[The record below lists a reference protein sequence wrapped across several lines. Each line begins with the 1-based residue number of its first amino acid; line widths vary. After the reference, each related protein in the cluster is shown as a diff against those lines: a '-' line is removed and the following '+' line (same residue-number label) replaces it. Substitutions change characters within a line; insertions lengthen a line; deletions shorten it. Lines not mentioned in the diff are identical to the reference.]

1 MCGKEILGFLPKG
14 AFKNTNPNEGPPA
27 SCGLR
32 SLPSSPHWGLEKC
45 NAIPL
50 PSTQALPSETA
61 FSQHGVIRRKISS
74 CQVGANQNSTN
85 KP

>member
-1 MCGKEILGFLPKG
+1 MARISWAFWQKG
-14 AFKNTNPNEGPPA
+14 SFQNTKSNSEPPA
-27 SCGLR
+27 PAPQPAWGWSTVRL
-32 SLPSSPHWGLEKC
+32 SPS
-45 NAIPL
+45 PL
-50 PSTQALPSETA
+50 TQALPSEAA